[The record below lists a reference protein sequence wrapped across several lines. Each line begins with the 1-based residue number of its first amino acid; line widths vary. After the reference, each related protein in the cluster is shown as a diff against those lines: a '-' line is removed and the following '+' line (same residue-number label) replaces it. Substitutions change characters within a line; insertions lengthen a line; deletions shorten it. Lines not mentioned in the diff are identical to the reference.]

1 MRDANATTTSSWIA
15 RHERALALAWLALC
29 AAALAFMALAG
40 VASERIERWIEDGQA
55 AWVAQLEVAE
65 NELNSG
71 AAERAQARLEQVL
84 ATNGVNTIKHRLD
97 REHER
102 ALELLARAHQAQ
114 GRKGRTLATL
124 EQLTEFDPRN
134 WRNHFLHAEAL
145 RGFGDGDAAT
155 LAYERVLALH
165 PTHWPSFAA
174 RVDLEYAGGRYGPIP
189 ALYERYLD
197 AWLLVRLRLEAGEHQ
212 AWFDVQADGRT
223 HEALVE
229 FELPADWRGDLRLET
244 RGFSARIDALTLE
257 PALRV
262 GVPGRPASV
271 TLPTSEQIAVDVSS
285 ALVYRAVHR
294 PDGVQRVRVALT
306 LFKRLEPGL
315 WAKVEKAC
323 ANTLDFERLASFRER
338 SRVGGCD
345 AGGTNFED
353 ER

>member
-1 MRDANATTTSSWIA
+1 VREAHGTTTSSWIA
-15 RHERALALAWLALC
+15 RRERALALAWLALC
-29 AAALAFMALAG
+29 AAALALMAVAG

-55 AWVAQLEVAE
+55 SWVAQLDVAE
-65 NELNSG
+65 SELASG
-71 AAERAQARLEQVL
+71 APDRAQARLEHVL

-124 EQLTEFDPRN
+124 EQLAEFDPRN
-134 WRNHFLHAEAL
+134 WRNHFLQAEAL
-145 RGFGDGDAAT
+145 RGFGDGDAAA

-165 PTHWPSFAA
+165 PTHWPSFSA
-174 RVDLEYAGGRYGPIP
+174 RVELDYAAGRYGPIP

-197 AWLLVRLRLEAGEHQ
+197 SWLLARVRLEAGEHQ
-212 AWFDVQADGRT
+212 AWCEVQADGHT

-229 FELPADWRGDLRLET
+229 LELPAGWRGDLRVET

-257 PALRV
+257 PALRAGAV
-262 GVPGRPASV
+262 ERTASV
-271 TLPTSEQIAVDVSS
+271 NLPASEQIAVDVSS
-285 ALVYRAVHR
+285 ALVYRGVDC
-294 PDGVQRVRVALT
+294 PDGVQRVRIKLT

-315 WAKVEKAC
+315 WSKVEKAC
-323 ANTLDFERLASFRER
+323 ANTLEFERLARFRER

-345 AGGTNFED
+345 AGGTYFED
-353 ER
+353 

>member
-1 MRDANATTTSSWIA
+1 MREAHGNTTSSWFA

-29 AAALAFMALAG
+29 ATALALMALAG
-40 VASERIERWIEDGQA
+40 VASERIERWIEAEQA
-55 AWVAQLEVAE
+55 SWVAQLDVAQA
-65 NELNSG
+65 ELDSG
-71 AAERAQARLEQVL
+71 AAPRAQARLEHVL

-97 REHER
+97 RDHER

-124 EQLTEFDPRN
+124 EQLNEFDPRN

-145 RGFGDGDAAT
+145 RGFGESDAAA

-165 PTHWPSFAA
+165 PTHWPSFSA

-197 AWLLVRLRLEAGEHQ
+197 AWLLARVRLEAGEQQ
-212 AWFDVQADGRT
+212 AWFEVQADGRP

-229 FELPADWRGDLRLET
+229 LELPADWRGDLRVET

-262 GVPGRPASV
+262 GVPGRAASM
-271 TLPTSEQIAVDVSS
+271 TLPAAEQIAVDISS
-285 ALVYRAVHR
+285 ALVYRAVAC
-294 PDGVQRVRVALT
+294 PNGVQRVRITLT

-315 WAKVEKAC
+315 WSKVEKAC
-323 ANTLDFERLASFRER
+323 ANTLELERLARFRER

-345 AGGTNFED
+345 AGGTVFED
-353 ER
+353 

>member
-1 MRDANATTTSSWIA
+1 MRSAHGKATSSWIA
-15 RHERALALAWLALC
+15 RHERALALAWLSLC
-29 AAALAFMALAG
+29 AAALALMALAG
-40 VASERIERWIEDGQA
+40 VASERVELWIEDGQA
-55 AWVAQLEVAE
+55 SWVAQLDLAE
-65 NELNSG
+65 NELNAG
-71 AAERAQARLEQVL
+71 AEERAQARLEKVL
-84 ATNGVNTIKHRLD
+84 ATNGVHSIKHRLD

-124 EQLTEFDPRN
+124 EQLAEFDPRN

-145 RGFGDGDAAT
+145 RGFGDGDAAA

-165 PTHWPSFAA
+165 PNHWPSFAA
-174 RVDLEYAGGRYGPIP
+174 RVDLEYAAGRYGPIP
-189 ALYERYLD
+189 ALHERYLD
-197 AWLLVRLRLEAGEHQ
+197 AWLLARVRIEAGEHQ
-212 AWFDVQADGRT
+212 ASFDVQADGRT

-229 FELPADWRGDLRLET
+229 FELPADWRGELRLAT

-262 GVPGRPASV
+262 GVPGRAASV
-271 TLPTSEQIAVDVSS
+271 TLPASEQSAADVSS
-285 ALVYRAVHR
+285 ALVYREVHC
-294 PDGVQRVRVALT
+294 PNGVQRVRIALT

-323 ANTLDFERLASFRER
+323 ANTLEFERLAKFRER

-345 AGGTNFED
+345 AGGTVFED
-353 ER
+353 